1 MDPIFTGLISGV
13 VLLPLLVSLNYF
25 IKAVTNIP
33 SIFMI
38 QLLLANILVI
48 LWVLAGIPVLVSPEL
63 FLLNDIILIEHLGVI
78 AGSLTVNFIFLTFST
93 SYFGNKMVILPRLG
107 VGIFSIIIGLKLS
120 LILINNPFETI
131 YGLRISENTLQRH
144 THPLISLLALTGFLL
159 LIIVLLVYS
168 IWQSKFPNYF
178 ITQETKNNSFLSAL
192 LIGLGIIIN
201 FVGII
206 LPSSYLTIS
215 NFALLISR
223 FIVAMG
229 FIFMS
234 LQFYKNPII
243 TLTEKNNPKTL
254 LNNGII
260 GWILITTTDRGPYVQ
275 FVSEQTKSLYKFSE
289 KDLTLFSVSSISIVG
304 IGGTFIE
311 NRFIIPFKTQ
321 KHDLSAIC
329 YSFTLEDPTLKDQRK
344 KGVGENVFAIIVP
357 NIVINY
363 LGNVSVNSFSITKK
377 IEEAGNLQEFIK
389 NTNFYDE
396 TLFTLRNLLLEKIS

>member
-254 LNNGII
+254 LN
-260 GWILITTTDRGPYVQ
+260 
-275 FVSEQTKSLYKFSE
+275 
-289 KDLTLFSVSSISIVG
+289 
-304 IGGTFIE
+304 
-311 NRFIIPFKTQ
+311 
-321 KHDLSAIC
+321 
-329 YSFTLEDPTLKDQRK
+329 
-344 KGVGENVFAIIVP
+344 
-357 NIVINY
+357 
-363 LGNVSVNSFSITKK
+363 ITK
-377 IEEAGNLQEFIK
+377 
-389 NTNFYDE
+389 
-396 TLFTLRNLLLEKIS
+396 